1 MVTHNQLNE
10 ACRLMSTST
19 TEPSITAA
27 AMLARLCAI
36 SMRTLPDNR
45 DLLTVLGQII
55 LFPRRPIAIDWETLM
70 DASGVSHD
78 ASGLYHRITQ
88 AGVTPSREAWQGIAV
103 ATCRA
108 MTQAFGSE
116 LAFDLIAGANA
127 CFVLVQPETD
137 SSSIIALFG
146 HLKSLPP
153 QLKRTASPSPST
165 ETGAKPDRNLEWS
178 AVLYSPQVFQRG
190 KKMPPAKRLRLNRR
204 NSESSEAQ
212 GQASRLGER
221 DPLKLFPEQLA
232 RREDFADLPLGAVK
246 QFLSTLG
253 SGLRNRAL
261 ELLGHWQS
269 DGRFK
274 GLRDAYVF
282 QQIKAIEEF
291 EVEPHEASR
300 VVVQILAETMPQGLL
315 GSEKNRKI
323 VLQNVR
329 KCYALRVG
337 ETIGL
342 RSLTCGMQTRGFTSV
357 SQKTAQLY
365 LAEIVW
371 FIFDDVVLPIT
382 RMCFYVTEV
391 QDKRVAGRLH
401 YFYKPDWSALCAR
414 AARGYVAHVGLRRV
428 EDEPRASATSS
439 GVSRCSDS
447 TRIES
452 PGSSL
457 SAGLSSHSDS
467 PPDSPEEIRDGSAD
481 KLSTAFTGY
490 GLSLMPMKSS
500 TTATPPVRRS
510 IRKRRR
516 SGNSCRVRWIPK
528 TKGGMRPIA
537 VPPKNYQ
544 SSGRVCHREL
554 IRPIKFSGSLGRSV
568 LDRDQR
574 AGELEEFVRK
584 FPGDSLRVG
593 VYDLKNCYENIR
605 HEDVLAAL
613 NRLERPIESLKVL
626 KLYKGHAVTQ
636 EVGLPAKHP
645 RRVLIL
651 LPNTLLKVA
660 LKSATM
666 DRVKRILNNVEL
678 VLPHGRY
685 TFDGKGLVQ
694 GGTLSPVLCSLAL
707 GTSDPLLD
715 APLFTARLVDDGL
728 LVGMEEQV
736 SKSLE
741 VVKNK

>member
-1 MVTHNQLNE
+1 
-10 ACRLMSTST
+10 
-19 TEPSITAA
+19 
-27 AMLARLCAI
+27 
-36 SMRTLPDNR
+36 
-45 DLLTVLGQII
+45 
-55 LFPRRPIAIDWETLM
+55 
-70 DASGVSHD
+70 
-78 ASGLYHRITQ
+78 
-88 AGVTPSREAWQGIAV
+88 
-103 ATCRA
+103 
-108 MTQAFGSE
+108 
-116 LAFDLIAGANA
+116 
-127 CFVLVQPETD
+127 
-137 SSSIIALFG
+137 
-146 HLKSLPP
+146 
-153 QLKRTASPSPST
+153 
-165 ETGAKPDRNLEWS
+165 
-178 AVLYSPQVFQRG
+178 
-190 KKMPPAKRLRLNRR
+190 
-204 NSESSEAQ
+204 
-212 GQASRLGER
+212 
-221 DPLKLFPEQLA
+221 
-232 RREDFADLPLGAVK
+232 
-246 QFLSTLG
+246 
-253 SGLRNRAL
+253 
-261 ELLGHWQS
+261 
-269 DGRFK
+269 
-274 GLRDAYVF
+274 
-282 QQIKAIEEF
+282 
-291 EVEPHEASR
+291 
-300 VVVQILAETMPQGLL
+300 
-315 GSEKNRKI
+315 
-323 VLQNVR
+323 
-329 KCYALRVG
+329 
-337 ETIGL
+337 
-342 RSLTCGMQTRGFTSV
+342 MQTRGFTSV

-365 LAEIVW
+365 LAEMVW

-428 EDEPRASATSS
+428 EDEPRGSATSS
-439 GVSRCSDS
+439 GISQCSES
-447 TRIES
+447 TKIES

-457 SAGLSSHSDS
+457 SAGLSSHSGS
-467 PPDSPEEIRDGSAD
+467 APDSPEEIRDGSSD
-481 KLSTAFTGY
+481 KLSTAFSGY
-490 GLSLMPMKSS
+490 GLSLMPIKSS
-500 TTATPPVRRS
+500 TAAAPPIRRS

-516 SGNSCRVRWIPK
+516 SGSSCRVRWIPK

-741 VVKNK
+741 VVKNNWPSAHKTATADSGGSIAWAGFIVSPNGRWMNFSCRPESSGASCRAGDATRSVTSWIERSLKRSLGHRMTTTLVSRTLNEKSTIRGNIQAAKRMASTKLRSTVARRRKIHKIRTPLKRVLEAEAQLSLYIEQRMRSCQRLS